1 LVPLGL
7 ARAVAPFATL
17 WGRVTGKRLLF
28 TAGTLRP
35 LSMNPRISRAR
46 AEQDLGYRPRPLEET
61 VTDTLRWFARHPS
74 LTG

>member
-1 LVPLGL
+1 
-7 ARAVAPFATL
+7 
-17 WGRVTGKRLLF
+17 
-28 TAGTLRP
+28 
-35 LSMNPRISRAR
+35 MNPRISRAR